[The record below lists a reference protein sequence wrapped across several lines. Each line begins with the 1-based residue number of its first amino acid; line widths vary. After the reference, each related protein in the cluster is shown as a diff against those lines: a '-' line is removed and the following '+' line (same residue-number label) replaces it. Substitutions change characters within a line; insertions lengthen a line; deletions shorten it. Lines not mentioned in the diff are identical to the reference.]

1 MKEQEGPMPEGRH
14 GGGRH
19 KGHRGRHHHHGAQ
32 TFRRGRAI
40 EFLERLHVRRETLKQ
55 QLDAPE
61 LATIRQVVLGE
72 LKAIELVI
80 EEYTR
85 HFELSRVEEEA
96 EAENPVQME
105 PSAAEGDDPS
115 CGD

>member
-1 MKEQEGPMPEGRH
+1 MREQEVPMPEGRH

-19 KGHRGRHHHHGAQ
+19 KGHRGKHHHHHHGAQ

-40 EFLERLHVRRETLKQ
+40 EFLERLHVRRETLRKQ
-55 QLDAPE
+55 LKAPE
-61 LATIRQVVLGE
+61 LEEIRQVVLGE

-85 HFELSRVEEEA
+85 HFELQRAQETAADEQA
-96 EAENPVQME
+96 G
-105 PSAAEGDDPS
+105 PSEEGDDPS

>member
-1 MKEQEGPMPEGRH
+1 MREQEGPMSEGRH
-14 GGGRH
+14 GGGRN
-19 KGHRGRHHHHGAQ
+19 KGHRGRHHHHHHGAQ

-40 EFLERLHVRRETLKQ
+40 EFLERLHVRRETLRQ
-55 QLDAPE
+55 QLNAPE
-61 LATIRQVVLGE
+61 LEAIRQVVLGE

-85 HFELSRVEEEA
+85 HFELQPAPETAEDEQVE
-96 EAENPVQME
+96 PVG
-105 PSAAEGDDPS
+105 EGDGEP

>member
-1 MKEQEGPMPEGRH
+1 MREQEGPMPEGRH

-19 KGHRGRHHHHGAQ
+19 KGHRGRHHHHHGAQ

-40 EFLERLHVRRETLKQ
+40 EFLDRLHVRRETLRQ

-61 LATIRQVVLGE
+61 LEAIRQVVLGE

-85 HFELSRVEEEA
+85 HFELQ
-96 EAENPVQME
+96 PVQETAEDEQAE
-105 PSAAEGDDPS
+105 PIAEGDGEP